1 MIRKSDSGCMCGVLN
16 KLELG
21 IRDIRIAGLA
31 TRLRLSKK
39 IVAIPKVVDGNP
51 VLQLSLI

>member
-1 MIRKSDSGCMCGVLN
+1 MCGVLN